1 MARKRGGL
9 AGIWDRNKGAIKLLA
24 PMALGMIPGVGVPLA
39 AAAGAAMGGF
49 DRPGK
54 RGIGFDLGGGV
65 KGGLSGAASGMTG
78 AGIKKGVASLFTAK
92 APPLPALG
100 ADIGQS
106 AMQASGDVMAS
117 LGAVAPT
124 SMSSLPPM
132 SAPGL
137 SSLGA
142 GMPSPITSVNP
153 AAVSRGISTMG
164 GGGGS
169 RVSRLLKG
177 AKDNWEMVSDVG
189 KGLNT
194 MLGAQGQ
201 EAMARQKLEQDR
213 MAYEQ
218 QLREFNLKR
227 TETEAERESRRR
239 LTQLLMP
246 FIQAQ
251 FSNVLPSQS
260 APAPTPRAG

>member
-39 AAAGAAMGGF
+39 AAAGAAMGGL

-54 RGIGFDLGGGV
+54 RGIGFDLGGGIR
-65 KGGLSGAASGMTG
+65 GGLTGAASGMTG

-106 AMQASGDVMAS
+106 AMQASGDVAAS
-117 LGAVAPT
+117 LGAMAPT
-124 SMSSLPPM
+124 SMPSLPPM
-132 SAPGL
+132 GAPGL

-142 GMPSPITSVNP
+142 GMPSPVTSVNP
-153 AAVSRGISTMG
+153 AAVSRGVNTM

-169 RVSRLLKG
+169 RVGRLLKG
-177 AKDNWEMVSDVG
+177 AKENWEMVSDVG
-189 KGLNT
+189 KGVNA

-213 MAYEQ
+213 MEYEQ
-218 QLREFNLKR
+218 RLREFNLKR

-260 APAPTPRAG
+260 APAPAPRAG